1 MKIIDISPELSE
13 ETAVWP
19 GDIPLTRTCQLEISK
34 GDNLTLSSLN
44 STVHIGAHADA
55 PSHYCEG
62 ESIDQVSLEPFIGPV
77 FIVDALGSDRIELR
91 HCEEAIEL
99 GFKRIL
105 FKTEEK
111 FDHRRFSE
119 QFCYFSQDAVAFM
132 GENGVVL
139 VGIDTPSVDKF
150 DSKDLSSHQIL
161 KKFNMRNLE
170 GLDLSSVQEGE
181 YELIALPLKLKG
193 FDASPVRAVLRCT

>member
-13 ETAVWP
+13 NTAVWP
-19 GDIPLTRTCQLEISK
+19 GDIPLKRTCQLEISK

-55 PSHYCEG
+55 PSHYCDG
-62 ESIDQVSLEPFIGPV
+62 KSIEQVSLEPYIGQAFV
-77 FIVDALGSDRIELR
+77 VDISGEKVVEPG
-91 HCEEAIEL
+91 HCVNAVEL

-105 FKTEEK
+105 FKTAVS
-111 FDHRRFSE
+111 FDHSRFSE
-119 QFCYFSQDAVAFM
+119 QFCYFLTDSLEYM
-132 GENGVVL
+132 GKNGVTL
-139 VGIDTPSVDKF
+139 IGIDTPSVDKF

-161 KKFNMRNLE
+161 KKFNMANLE
-170 GLDLSSVQEGE
+170 GLDLSQVSEGE

-193 FDASPVRAVLRCT
+193 FDASPVRAVLRS